1 MNSRQEQHVEQ
12 HAERQESLRR
22 SRQHVEQHAEQQVN
36 RRRSR
41 QHAEQRAV
49 RQTSRVFKII
59 KMYIRIDK

>member
-12 HAERQESLRR
+12 RAERQISRR
-22 SRQHVEQHAEQQVN
+22 KSQRHAEARAEQEIS